1 MRNMKAETRLR
12 APIPGQS
19 LTDEPRGYAWERPSE
34 YSTPEE
40 ALQFYLPRITAK
52 ETLEDIML
60 ALDNGFP
67 LATLVKGIYM
77 NGVMEGKHSIDIG
90 LLIAPV
96 LHEIIL
102 SAAKTYGVAV
112 KELPVSPQEQEKRRS
127 DKIVETAVKRQLE
140 RGLREDESL
149 EESMVSTDEGAEN
162 VPQEQEEMPE
172 MAETEEKPEPEAKG
186 LMSRRR

>member
-77 NGVMEGKHSIDIG
+77 NGVMEGKHSKDIG

-112 KELPVSPQEQEKRRS
+112 KELPVSPQEQERRRS

-140 RGLREDESL
+140 RGLREDKSL

-186 LMSRRR
+186 LMSRRT

>member
-40 ALQFYLPRITAK
+40 ALQFYLPKVTAK

-60 ALDNGFP
+60 ALENGFP
-67 LATLVKGIYM
+67 LSTLVKGIYM
-77 NGVMEGKHSIDIG
+77 NGVMDGKHSIDVG

-102 SAAKTYGVAV
+102 STAKRYRVPV
-112 KELPVSPQEQEKRRS
+112 KELPVSPQKQRELRESNRMS
-127 DKIVETAVKRQLE
+127 AAVERELE
-140 RGLREDESL
+140 TGLREDESL
-149 EESMVSTDEGAEN
+149 EESMVSTNEGAEN

-186 LMSRRR
+186 LMSRRT

>member
-1 MRNMKAETRLR
+1 MRNMEAPTRFR

-19 LTDEPRGYAWERPSE
+19 LPDEPRGYAWERPPE
-34 YSTPEE
+34 FTTPEE
-40 ALQFYLPRITAK
+40 ALKFYIPRITEN
-52 ETLEDIML
+52 ETMQDILL
-60 ALDNGFP
+60 ALENGFP
-67 LATLVKGIYM
+67 LSTLVKGIYM
-77 NGVMEGKHSIDIG
+77 NGVMDGKHSIDVG

-102 SAAKTYGVAV
+102 STAKRYRVPV
-112 KELPVSPQEQEKRRS
+112 KELPVSPQKQKELRESNRMS
-127 DKIVETAVKRQLE
+127 AAVERELE
-140 RGLREDESL
+140 TGLREDESS

-186 LMSRRR
+186 LMSRRT

>member
-149 EESMVSTDEGAEN
+149 EESMVSMDKGAEN

-186 LMSRRR
+186 LMSRRT

>member
-19 LTDEPRGYAWERPSE
+19 LTGEPRGYAWERPSE

-67 LATLVKGIYM
+67 LASLVKGIYM

-112 KELPVSPQEQEKRRS
+112 KELPVSPQEEERRRS
-127 DKIVETAVKRQLE
+127 SKIVETAVKRQLE
-140 RGLREDESL
+140 RGRREDESL
-149 EESMVSTDEGAEN
+149 EESMVSMDKGAEN

>member
-112 KELPVSPQEQEKRRS
+112 KELPVSPQEQEKWRS

-162 VPQEQEEMPE
+162 IPQEQEEMPE

-186 LMSRRR
+186 LMSRRT

>member
-102 SAAKTYGVAV
+102 SAAKTYVVAV
-112 KELPVSPQEQEKRRS
+112 KELPVSPREQEKRRS

-186 LMSRRR
+186 LMSRRT

>member
-40 ALQFYLPRITAK
+40 ALQFYLPKVTAK

-60 ALDNGFP
+60 ALENGFP
-67 LATLVKGIYM
+67 LSTLVKGIYM

-186 LMSRRR
+186 LMSRRT

>member
-19 LTDEPRGYAWERPSE
+19 LTDEPKGYAWERPSE

-40 ALQFYLPRITAK
+40 ALQFYLPRVTAK

-60 ALDNGFP
+60 ALENGFP
-67 LATLVKGIYM
+67 LSTLVKGIYM

-186 LMSRRR
+186 LMSRRT

>member
-112 KELPVSPQEQEKRRS
+112 KELPVSPREQEKRRS
-127 DKIVETAVKRQLE
+127 DKIVEPAVKRQLE

-162 VPQEQEEMPE
+162 IPQEQEEMPE

-186 LMSRRR
+186 LMSRRT

>member
-112 KELPVSPQEQEKRRS
+112 KELPVSPREQEKRRS

-140 RGLREDESL
+140 RGLREDESV

-162 VPQEQEEMPE
+162 IPQEQEEMPE

-186 LMSRRR
+186 LMSRRT

>member
-1 MRNMKAETRLR
+1 MRLDQRTLDTPKLS

-112 KELPVSPQEQEKRRS
+112 KELPVSQREQEKRRS

-140 RGLREDESL
+140 RGLRED
-149 EESMVSTDEGAEN
+149 
-162 VPQEQEEMPE
+162 
-172 MAETEEKPEPEAKG
+172 
-186 LMSRRR
+186 

>member
-40 ALQFYLPRITAK
+40 ALQFYLPKVTAK

-60 ALDNGFP
+60 ALENGFP
-67 LATLVKGIYM
+67 LSTLVKGIYM

-127 DKIVETAVKRQLE
+127 DKIVETSVKRQLE
-140 RGLREDESL
+140 RGLREDKSL
-149 EESMVSTDEGAEN
+149 KESMVSTDEGAEN

-186 LMSRRR
+186 LMSRRT

>member
-77 NGVMEGKHSIDIG
+77 NGVMDGKHSIDIG

-186 LMSRRR
+186 LMSRRT

>member
-112 KELPVSPQEQEKRRS
+112 KELPVSPREQEKRRS

-186 LMSRRR
+186 LMSRRT

>member
-1 MRNMKAETRLR
+1 MRNMKAETQLR

-112 KELPVSPQEQEKRRS
+112 KELPVSPREQEKRRS

-186 LMSRRR
+186 LMSRRT

>member
-19 LTDEPRGYAWERPSE
+19 LTDEPKGYAWERPSE

-186 LMSRRR
+186 LMSRRT

>member
-19 LTDEPRGYAWERPSE
+19 LTGEPRGYAWERPSE

-112 KELPVSPQEQEKRRS
+112 KELPVSPQEQEKR
-127 DKIVETAVKRQLE
+127 
-140 RGLREDESL
+140 EDESL

-186 LMSRRR
+186 LMSRRT

>member
-162 VPQEQEEMPE
+162 VPQEQEEMPDMPKE
-172 MAETEEKPEPEAKG
+172 GKG
-186 LMSRRR
+186 LMARSM

>member
-172 MAETEEKPEPEAKG
+172 MAKSKEKPEPEAKG
-186 LMSRRR
+186 LMSRRT

>member
-172 MAETEEKPEPEAKG
+172 MAETEEKPEPKAKG

>member
-77 NGVMEGKHSIDIG
+77 NGVMEGKHSID
-90 LLIAPV
+90 IAPV

-186 LMSRRR
+186 LMSRRT

>member
-67 LATLVKGIYM
+67 LASLVKGIYM

-186 LMSRRR
+186 LMSRRT

>member
-186 LMSRRR
+186 LMSRRT

>member
-112 KELPVSPQEQEKRRS
+112 KELPVSPREQEKRRS

-149 EESMVSTDEGAEN
+149 EESMVSMDKGAEN

-186 LMSRRR
+186 LMSRRT

>member
-172 MAETEEKPEPEAKG
+172 MAKSEEKPEPEAKG
-186 LMSRRR
+186 LMSRRT

>member
-112 KELPVSPQEQEKRRS
+112 KELPVSPREQEKRRS

-162 VPQEQEEMPE
+162 IPQEQEEMPE

-186 LMSRRR
+186 LMSRRT

>member
-40 ALQFYLPRITAK
+40 ALQFYLPRVTAK

-60 ALDNGFP
+60 ALENGFP
-67 LATLVKGIYM
+67 LSTLVKGIYM

-186 LMSRRR
+186 LMSRRT

>member
-40 ALQFYLPRITAK
+40 ALQFYLPKVTAK

-60 ALDNGFP
+60 ALENGFP
-67 LATLVKGIYM
+67 LSTLVKGIYM

-149 EESMVSTDEGAEN
+149 EESMVSTNEGAEN

-186 LMSRRR
+186 LMSRRT

>member
-1 MRNMKAETRLR
+1 
-12 APIPGQS
+12 
-19 LTDEPRGYAWERPSE
+19 
-34 YSTPEE
+34 
-40 ALQFYLPRITAK
+40 
-52 ETLEDIML
+52 ML

-112 KELPVSPQEQEKRRS
+112 KELPVSPREQEKRRS

-162 VPQEQEEMPE
+162 ALQEQEEMPE
-172 MAETEEKPEPEAKG
+172 MPEKGKG
-186 LMSRRR
+186 LMARSG

>member
-19 LTDEPRGYAWERPSE
+19 LTDEPKGYAWERPSE

-149 EESMVSTDEGAEN
+149 EESMVSTNEGAEN

-186 LMSRRR
+186 LMSRRT